1 MAVPRILACAAARR
15 RVAYAFLVCGRV
27 RDWRVS
33 EKAARSPQ
41 DAAEQVQTW
50 INELKP
56 EVLVTERIDEGC
68 RKSARTR
75 AIIRAIANTAAHNPV
90 LDVSIRHVRTYRN
103 KYEEAEALAVL
114 HREIRAWLPRKRRF
128 FDHEPRNIVLFEA
141 VALAQSVLDDPSTS
155 LAQAM
160 G

>member
-1 MAVPRILACAAARR
+1 MAKPRILACAAARR
-15 RVAYAFLVCGRV
+15 RVAYVFLVCGRV

-90 LDVSIRHVRTYRN
+90 LDVSTRHVRAYRN
-103 KYEEAEALAVL
+103 KYEEAEALAAL
-114 HREIRAWLPRKRRF
+114 HPEIRAWLPGKRRF

-141 VALAQSVLDDPSTS
+141 LALAQSVLDDPSTS